1 MRRLLLLLL
10 AGLLALAAVGCSDD
24 GDGTTAEGTAP
35 ASDDPSTTAAGSDA
49 TTAAPAEGAASPL
62 GTYEVSEA
70 RRTWV
75 DTTRTTPAHG
85 GQPEL
90 PERTLDVVVYA
101 PEGEPGPWPLIVF
114 GHGSSRAGDHY
125 EGTLSAWASA
135 GYVIVAP
142 DFPLSSEGTPGG
154 TKFDEVENQT
164 GDVSFLIDTALADLG
179 PDGGDEE
186 LGGIVDAERIGVG
199 GQSFGAITALSV
211 GFNACCA
218 DPRIDVVTEFAGIWF
233 PLSSEEQDPSTTDRP
248 LLMFH
253 GGADTGPDTATPI
266 SAALMAWEDVID
278 APGGFIT
285 LTDAVHD
292 DGYFDGPVDDWGTVV
307 TEATLA
313 FYDAHLKDDATGWD
327 RVVAAVDD
335 AGPDVATLQER

>member
-1 MRRLLLLLL
+1 MRRPLL
-10 AGLLALAAVGCSDD
+10 ALLAAGLALAAIGCSDD
-24 GDGTTAEGTAP
+24 GDGTTAST
-35 ASDDPSTTAAGSDA
+35 STTPGSDA
-49 TTAAPAEGAASPL
+49 SESTTTTVDPVSPL
-62 GTYEVSEA
+62 DIYEVAET
-70 RRTWV
+70 RDTWV
-75 DTTRTTPAHG
+75 DTTRPTPAHG

-125 EGTLSAWASA
+125 AGTLTAWASA

-164 GDVSFLIDTALADLG
+164 GDVSFLIDTALT
-179 PDGGDEE
+179 E
-186 LGGIVDAERIGVG
+186 LVDVVDPERIGIG
-199 GQSFGAITALSV
+199 GQSFGAITALGA

-233 PLSSEEQDPSTTDRP
+233 PLSSTEQDPATTDRP
-248 LLMFH
+248 LLMVH
-253 GGADTGPDTATPI
+253 GGDDHSATDVD
-266 SAALMAWEDVID
+266 AAVEVWEDVID

-285 LTDAVHD
+285 LTGAVHD
-292 DGYFDGPVDDWGTVV
+292 DGYFEGPVDDWGAVV
-307 TEATLA
+307 TKATLA
-313 FYDAHLKDDATGWD
+313 FYDAHLKDDPTGWE
-327 RVVAAVDD
+327 RVQAAVEA
-335 AGPDVATLQER
+335 AGPDVATLRER

>member
-1 MRRLLLLLL
+1 MRSLPTLVL
-10 AGLLALAAVGCSDD
+10 AVALGLSAIGCSDD
-24 GDGTTAEGTAP
+24 GGDTATDRDSPPTTSA
-35 ASDDPSTTAAGSDA
+35 A
-49 TTAAPAEGAASPL
+49 TTESTPDPGAPSPL
-62 GTYEVSEA
+62 DTYEVAET

-75 DTTRTTPAHG
+75 DTSRPTAAHG

-125 EGTLSAWASA
+125 EGTLTAWASA

-142 DFPLSSEGTPGG
+142 DHPLTSEGTPGG
-154 TKFDEVENQT
+154 SKLDDVEDQT
-164 GDVSFLIDTALADLG
+164 ADISFLIDTAIADLG
-179 PDGGDEE
+179 PDGDDEE
-186 LGGIVDAERIGVG
+186 LAGTVDPERIGIG
-199 GQSFGAITALSV
+199 GQSLGAITALGA

-233 PLSSEEQDPSTTDRP
+233 PLSGGEQDPATTDRP
-248 LLMFH
+248 LLMVH
-253 GGADTGPDTATPI
+253 GGADDSLTSIDQ
-266 SAALMAWEDVID
+266 ALAAWEDVID

-292 DGYFDGPVDDWGTVV
+292 DGYFEGPVDARGTVV
-307 TEATLA
+307 TEAALA
-313 FYDAHLKDDATGWD
+313 FYDAHLKDDPTGWE
-327 RVVAAVDD
+327 RVRAAVED
-335 AGPDVATLQER
+335 AGPDVATLRER